1 MRIGEEVDKMG
12 HALNKLCSLLDGAP
26 GLDSKYGKIF
36 WKRRNIPIIGSFLF
50 TPFLLFKNRL
60 HH

>member
-1 MRIGEEVDKMG
+1 MG

-50 TPFLLFKNRL
+50 TPFLLVKNRL